1 MEAAGI
7 GIPDEKWGKVRCAF
21 LIVQEGAALAVDDVT
36 AHCSHHL
43 ARFELPKRIYFV
55 HEVPHTAAGKIA
67 KPELRASYERTSICE
82 RVNQTELRLTLET
95 DTDVLRDKKPHWL
108 INLR

>member
-21 LIVQEGAALAVDDVT
+21 LIVQEETALAVDDVT

-55 HEVPHTAAGKIA
+55 HD
-67 KPELRASYERTSICE
+67 KPELRASYERTNICE
-82 RVNQTELRLTLET
+82 RVNQIELRLTLMSSRIRSRT
-95 DTDVLRDKKPHWL
+95 G
-108 INLR
+108 